1 MKIIIYTVLLLS
13 GLFIQLPA
21 NADTKSNAQ
30 KPYFSV
36 QIDNNGSQQIE
47 KMHIKYNDKVIK
59 QPAGTGVI
67 YLMKGKRVKVIIQQ
81 KPLSPFQAV
90 IKKGDHIICKFS
102 SAGINDK
109 TNCVVNTIPE

>member
-1 MKIIIYTVLLLS
+1 MKTIIHTILLLS
-13 GLFIQLPA
+13 GLLIQLPA
-21 NADTKSNAQ
+21 NADTHSPSQ

-36 QIDNNGSQQIE
+36 QIDNNALEQID
-47 KMHIKYNDKVIK
+47 KMSIKYNGKTIK

-81 KPLSPFQAV
+81 KPLIPFQAV

-102 SAGINDK
+102 NSETNDK
-109 TNCVVNTIPE
+109 TNCAINKNPA